1 MSACPRS
8 GQRPECARS
17 GPPNMRLSRTH
28 SSLITRRRK
37 LAGQNRTADPR
48 AGRSDTRIST
58 ECRTAVR
65 RCYESRGGTFE
76 KRGPSPSAM
85 VGCADR
91 GPRQSHATL
100 WVPQEWEGELR
111 CLRSSNTTKCVF
123 ELANLQVSCRRSEQ
137 AFKTNA
143 VAGLLQL
150 TH

>member
-1 MSACPRS
+1 MGVSCER
-8 GQRPECARS
+8 QRQVTHGDVTYGYTRLARV
-17 GPPNMRLSRTH
+17 
-28 SSLITRRRK
+28 
-37 LAGQNRTADPR
+37 R
-48 AGRSDTRIST
+48 ARDGDKQVKRH
-58 ECRTAVR
+58 
-65 RCYESRGGTFE
+65 YESRGGTFE

-100 WVPQEWEGELR
+100 WVPQEWGGELR